1 MRGLV
6 LLALLHSGT
15 LRYHFVDDDGRPFEL
30 KLGEEMPRKLTFQ
43 LPLPAQQRLLLH
55 LNERK
60 REDESPKLGRYA
72 MGYPMPDYVLAS
84 GVVAGGTAL
93 LATILADFATHTRPD
108 RP

>member
-15 LRYHFVDDDGRPFEL
+15 LRYHFVDDDGRRFEL
-30 KLGEEMPRKLTFQ
+30 KLGEESTRKLSFE

-55 LNERK
+55 LANK
-60 REDESPKLGRYA
+60 REDESPKLPRYTF
-72 MGYPMPDYVLAS
+72 GYPIPDHLIAG

-93 LATILADFATHTRPD
+93 LASIIADFATHTRPD